1 MSQSSHRHSDASRES
16 LKDQSDAQT
25 FKISESPLFPL
36 NTEEIFGVA
45 QTLFKS
51 ALPISLTYIS
61 SVMTGL
67 ISLRFAGKY
76 GSAEEL
82 AGASLGYTWAS
93 VFCIGLFLSIDQ
105 GFAIIASRLFGA
117 EKYRELGVL
126 YQRNVCVI
134 AALCVPMILPML
146 FADNIL
152 MSLGLHEDVSVNT
165 AIFLKSMIPS
175 IIGTFL
181 FSSTKY
187 FLISQNI
194 FNIQSIILG
203 CLVPLHVFWCYIF
216 VDIFG
221 MPVAG
226 AGLAKSVTD
235 VSAAIILF
243 LYIRYAGICQ
253 ETWIPWTKE
262 CLENW
267 GFHLKQ
273 TLMLGATTYVEWIA
287 YEISMFII
295 GALNTPAVLG
305 AHGVAVNFTTAI
317 FYIPLGVSLS
327 IQTYIGNAIGEGYSK
342 NKVQKIMAGGLAL
355 NAVITVFSVITM
367 VTFNKQI
374 AMFFIADETSR
385 QALQNML
392 MIYSVAHI
400 FDSYANCLGG
410 VLRVVGKEK
419 EVLTAFLICY
429 LALGVNGQWI
439 FGLLLGYGYIAIWIC
454 TAGAIIVMCGVTIH
468 KVYTLNWSE
477 ELEKVKRLLDEET
490 YAETQDYI
498 ELVEM

>member
-1 MSQSSHRHSDASRES
+1 MSQSNHRYSDASRES
-16 LKDQSDAQT
+16 LKDQSESQT
-25 FKISESPLFPL
+25 FQISESPLFPL

-45 QTLFKS
+45 KTLFKS

-61 SVMTGL
+61 SVVTGL
-67 ISLRFAGKY
+67 ISLRFVGSY
-76 GSAEEL
+76 GTAHEL
-82 AGASLGYTWAS
+82 AGASIGYTWAS

-134 AALCVPMILPML
+134 AALSIPMILPML
-146 FADNIL
+146 FADSIL
-152 MSLGLHEDVSVNT
+152 IALGLNEETSVNT
-165 AIFLKSMIPS
+165 AIFLRSMIPS
-175 IIGTFL
+175 IIGTYL

-203 CLVPLHVFWCYIF
+203 GLVPLHVFWCYIF
-216 VDIFG
+216 VDILG

-235 VSAAIILF
+235 LCAAALLF

-267 GFHLKQ
+267 GGHLKQ

-287 YEISMFII
+287 YEVSMFII
-295 GALNTPAVLG
+295 GALNDPFVMG
-305 AHGVAVNFTTAI
+305 AHGIAVNFTTLI
-317 FYIPLGVSLS
+317 FYIPLGTSLS
-327 IQTYIGNAIGEGYSK
+327 MQTYIGNAIGEGYK
-342 NKVQKIMAGGLAL
+342 YKVQKIMAGGLVL
-355 NAVITVFSVITM
+355 NLVITVFSVITM
-367 VTFNKQI
+367 ITFNKQI
-374 AMFFIADETSR
+374 AMFFIANETSR
-385 QALQNML
+385 EVLQNML
-392 MIYSVAHI
+392 MIYAVAHI
-400 FDSYANCLGG
+400 ADSYANCLGG

-439 FGLLLGYGYIAIWIC
+439 FGLLLGYGYIAIWLCIV
-454 TAGAIIVMCGVTIH
+454 GAIILMCGVVIH
-468 KVYTLNWSE
+468 KVMTLNWNE
-477 ELEKVKRLLDEET
+477 EIERVKRSLDEET